1 VPDSFAHL
9 HVHTEFSMLD
19 GAARVDD
26 LLGGAARM
34 GMPAMAMTDHGFLF
48 GAVDFYQAAKRH
60 GVKPILGIEAYL
72 APGSRFDKQ
81 RRDLGEPY
89 SHLTLLAESDTGY
102 ANLLRLVSQASIEG
116 FFYKPRMD
124 RELLARY
131 HEGIIAT
138 SGCLGGETC
147 QHLLK
152 GGLDRAK
159 ATTACPR
166 TSRSTP
172 A

>member
-1 VPDSFAHL
+1 
-9 HVHTEFSMLD
+9 MLD

-26 LLGGAARM
+26 LLREAARM
-34 GMPAMAMTDHGFLF
+34 EMPAVAMTDHGFLF
-48 GAVDFYQAAKRH
+48 GAVDFYQAARKH
-60 GVKPILGIEAYL
+60 GVKPIIGAEAYL

-89 SHLTLLAESDTGY
+89 SHLTLLRVTS
-102 ANLLRLVSQASIEG
+102 LASIEG
-116 FFYKPRMD
+116 FFYKPRTD

-147 QHLLK
+147 QH
-152 GGLDRAK
+152 
-159 ATTACPR
+159 
-166 TSRSTP
+166 
-172 A
+172 